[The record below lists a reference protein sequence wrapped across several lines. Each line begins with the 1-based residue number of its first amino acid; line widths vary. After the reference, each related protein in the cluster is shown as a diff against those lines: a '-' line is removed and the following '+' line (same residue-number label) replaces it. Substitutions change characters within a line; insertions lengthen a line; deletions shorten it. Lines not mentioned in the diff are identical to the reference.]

1 MTTGG
6 FITMLTIIALICIS
20 IFAMPLYG
28 VFLITDPG
36 QSENRMLGWVLF
48 IIGII
53 VYYGLG
59 GR

>member
-1 MTTGG
+1 
-6 FITMLTIIALICIS
+6 MLTIIALICIS
-20 IFAMPLYG
+20 IFAMPIYG

-48 IIGII
+48 IIGLI
-53 VYYGLG
+53 VYFGLG